1 MTEKKYLFIK
11 EMTNRE
17 IEYIP
22 DGLMD
27 DPAYQNDPM
36 ILEAIRRN
44 GIYKQRLE
52 YLEEHKDEMDGR
64 IAMAILKKNFPI
76 TEGDKH
82 IDLEKDKKWADEHY
96 NEKDDD
102 EIMYLYLNKI
112 RP

>member
-1 MTEKKYLFIK
+1 
-11 EMTNRE
+11 
-17 IEYIP
+17 
-22 DGLMD
+22 
-27 DPAYQNDPM
+27 
-36 ILEAIRRN
+36 
-44 GIYKQRLE
+44 
-52 YLEEHKDEMDGR
+52 
-64 IAMAILKKNFPI
+64 MAILKKNFPI